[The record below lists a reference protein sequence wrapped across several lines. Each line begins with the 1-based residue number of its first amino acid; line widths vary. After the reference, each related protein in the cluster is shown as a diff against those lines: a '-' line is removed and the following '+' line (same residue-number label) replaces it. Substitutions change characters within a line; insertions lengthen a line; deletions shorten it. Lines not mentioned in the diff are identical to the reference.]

1 MCVLSVCICGRMCV
15 CRCGGV
21 CVVCD
26 TLNTR
31 SYKDGKNKY
40 VKKTNRLL
48 ILSLSYVPALLS

>member
-15 CRCGGV
+15 CRCGCV

-31 SYKDGKNKY
+31 SYKDGKIN